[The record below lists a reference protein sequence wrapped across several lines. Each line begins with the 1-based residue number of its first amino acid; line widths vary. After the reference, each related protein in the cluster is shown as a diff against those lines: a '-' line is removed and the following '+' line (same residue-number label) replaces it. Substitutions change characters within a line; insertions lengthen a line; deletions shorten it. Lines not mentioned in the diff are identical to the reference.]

1 MFCCLF
7 KEPVMSRSP
16 SRVKTLL
23 RYGSLC
29 LVLGALSPV
38 LTACGDSEPQSFA
51 PMDYSYLSKMHLNVA
66 HIEVVDAAP
75 PGNTPG
81 DISAKAPTSPQQALE
96 QMAHD
101 RLIASG
107 SEGSGTFT
115 ITKASILHAPGGTLL
130 GELEAHVDL
139 SAPSGGRAGYA
150 AAHITRSLNPGDKD
164 PESRAVLYDLTSQ
177 MMQDMN
183 VELEFQI
190 KKSLHDWM
198 VDASGAPLPGAIQQQ
213 DIGPNAPTASP
224 TVSSNNAPAMSA
236 APPAPQVATGAA
248 SASTVPVSAPAK
260 PQEPDAIFP
269 LGDEGAAAPAAT
281 PSVKS
286 PKAGVLALPSKHS

>member
-1 MFCCLF
+1 M
-7 KEPVMSRSP
+7 PRSQSRIKSF
-16 SRVKTLL
+16 L
-23 RYGSLC
+23 RFGSVC
-29 LVLGALSPV
+29 LVLGSLSPL

-51 PMDYSYLSKMHLNVA
+51 PLDYSYLSKMHLNVA
-66 HIEVVDAAP
+66 HIEVVDTSP
-75 PGNTPG
+75 PGSAPG
-81 DISAKAPTSPQQALE
+81 DISAKAPTPPQQALE
-96 QMAHD
+96 QMARD
-101 RLIASG
+101 RLIAAG

-150 AAHITRSLNPGDKD
+150 SAHITRSLNPGDKD
-164 PESRAVLYDLTSQ
+164 PESRAVLYDLTTQ

-190 KKSLHDWM
+190 KKSLHDWL

-213 DIGPNAPTASP
+213 DIGPNAPVSPASAP
-224 TVSSNNAPAMSA
+224 GTNAPVAATPANVSGTDTSA
-236 APPAPQVATGAA
+236 GLQNAAVPAV
-248 SASTVPVSAPAK
+248 

-269 LGDEGAAAPAAT
+269 LGDDAGQATT

-286 PKAGVLALPSKHS
+286 PKPGVLSLPSTHS